1 MAANGKEHHTMGTI
15 FSRVKLS
22 SKQVFALL
30 ALMLLSAV
38 TAMLLPTALASM
50 IDVGV
55 AQENRSAIL
64 IIAAVMAVLAL
75 LGCLFNI
82 AATVLSARISTKF
95 AADLRREVFHRVQD
109 LSAAEVE
116 KFGTASLVTRST
128 SDVTNVQ
135 MFLSLLL
142 RLGVTAPLMAVAGL
156 VLSSLT
162 GGELSSVLN
171 LAIPALLLGAGAIVI
186 FVSRYSVALRQ
197 KIDRLNKRFL
207 ETLEGVRVIR
217 AFNQQE
223 KEMARFDE
231 ANGDLAALT
240 IRSGRVSALLMPVI
254 QVIFGVTTAAV
265 MGMGAWYVSTGEMDV
280 GALVANSQYISMILA
295 AIMML
300 ALVILLFPMSYACAR
315 RIAEVLNAESSI
327 QSGNHS
333 ASERPERASVVFDHV
348 TFAYPGA
355 DEPVLK
361 DISFESHAGEV
372 TAIIGRTGCGKSS
385 VLKLVPRLYDAMF
398 GHIYV
403 DGMDVKKYKL
413 EELRSLI
420 GYVPQKNVLFSG
432 DVASNLRFGD
442 EQSGEEQWREAAH
455 IACADEFIEQKDGAY
470 HAAIAQGG
478 TNLSGGQRQRMAIAR
493 AVVKQPE
500 IYLFDDSFSA
510 LDMKTDRTLRARLRE
525 NMGGATMLIVA
536 QRVSTILDAD
546 RILVMEDG
554 QIVGNGTHKE
564 LLRTCAL
571 YREIAQLQL
580 GEEEVAREI
589 ACV

>member
-1 MAANGKEHHTMGTI
+1 MGTI

-22 SKQVFALL
+22 GKQVFALL

-116 KFGTASLVTRST
+116 KFGTASLVTRNT

-207 ETLEGVRVIR
+207 EALEGVRVIR

-361 DISFESHAGEV
+361 DISFESRAGEV

-385 VLKLVPRLYDAMF
+385 VLKLVPRLYDAIF

-413 EELRSLI
+413 EDLRSLI

-564 LLRTCAL
+564 LLRTCEL

>member
-1 MAANGKEHHTMGTI
+1 MGTI

-22 SKQVFALL
+22 GKQVFSLL

-280 GALVANSQYISMILA
+280 GALVANSQYISMILT

-478 TNLSGGQRQRMAIAR
+478 MNLSGGQRQRMAIAR

-564 LLRTCAL
+564 LLRTCEL

>member
-1 MAANGKEHHTMGTI
+1 MGTI

-22 SKQVFALL
+22 GKQVFALL

-361 DISFESHAGEV
+361 DISFESRAGEV

-455 IACADEFIEQKDGAY
+455 IACANEFIEQKDGAY

-564 LLRTCAL
+564 LLRTCEL